1 MSFDKNKALIIDPA
15 CHSNAG
21 HNADSVLRFA
31 KKLSE
36 QYLVELAISGVSNK
50 IKNSSFKTYEIVN
63 LYPSLYLDLIND
75 TWVTKLYSWYLK
87 LLHRIPGIIVYRA
100 VIARFF
106 VWRLIRKCQLKD
118 GDLIFFPSCDYYYAN
133 QFIDAIAKSDLNV
146 SLKLRFIGV
155 LENERISSNW
165 TGRRKIL
172 SQLRSIKEKVN
183 LILTA
188 ETNRLSDYISSLTG
202 INVKVEVYPLK
213 QNQSLKYESDKYDN
227 TLSISCP
234 GASRSDKGSF
244 DMNHI
249 LQESLNRYGNS
260 VMFNIQK
267 IRKGDIS
274 WCRNAEKLAK
284 IYPNLKLLDAHVPRD
299 EFEQYILNSDIV
311 LLPYDPMV
319 YWNRGS
325 AIFFE
330 SIERSKYM
338 IGRGGC
344 SFVDEMS
351 EHGIIDKYYSIEQ
364 LTSIIEALISKP
376 KEYIVKEGIRRHHVY
391 KSLVGK

>member
-1 MSFDKNKALIIDPA
+1 MSLNSHKVLIVDPA
-15 CHSNAG
+15 CHSQAG
-21 HNADSVLRFA
+21 HNVDSVLRFA
-31 KKLSE
+31 KKLND
-36 QYLVELAISGVSNK
+36 QYLVEFAISGVSNK
-50 IKNSSFKTYEIVN
+50 IKNSGFKTYNIPN
-63 LYPSLYLDLIND
+63 LYPSLYLDILNY
-75 TWVTKLYSWYLK
+75 TWVTILYSRYLK
-87 LLHRIPGIIVYRA
+87 LLQRIPGIIIYRNA
-100 VIARFF
+100 RARFS
-106 VWRLIRKCQLKD
+106 VWRLIRKLQLKD

-133 QFIDAIAKSDLNV
+133 QFIDAIARSGLNV

-155 LENERISSNW
+155 LENERIISSW

-172 SQLRSIKEKVN
+172 RKLRFIKEEVDV
-183 LILTA
+183 ILTA
-188 ETNRLSDYISSLTG
+188 ETSRLSDYISSLTD
-202 INVKVEVYPLK
+202 ISVAVEVYPFK
-213 QNQSLKYESDKYDN
+213 QKQSLKHKSDKYHN

-249 LQESLNRYGNS
+249 LQESLYRYGKS
-260 VMFNIQK
+260 VIFNIQK
-267 IRKGDIS
+267 IRKGDVS
-274 WCRNAEKLAK
+274 WNRGAEKLAT
-284 IYPNLKLLDAHVPRD
+284 IYPNLKLLDARVPRD

-330 SIERSKYM
+330 SIESSKYM

-364 LTSIIEALISKP
+364 LTSIIEALLSKP
-376 KEYIVKEGIRRHHVY
+376 KEYIVKEGIRRQHIY
-391 KSLVGK
+391 KSLIGS